1 MENLDLNLYNYELKD
16 LLILFKLSD
25 DFTAEEFKN
34 AKNIVYA
41 VHPDKCELDKEY
53 FIFFLNAYKLLL
65 KVAEFRFRNNNAPLD
80 FENIKNDFFD
90 KSEEEIAKKFTSN
103 KNFNEKFNDLFEKH
117 CKKNEYGYGDWLSSN
132 EDEDLSY
139 EKRKENSRALTI
151 QNDIETFTFSNNI
164 IYGNLDRETSYGNS
178 DLKNVY
184 TNESVIGIT
193 DNDLKNMQTAKTV
206 EELRNERSINI
217 DPLNEIVCEKYMNKL
232 KAKDNIET
240 TERIYKLIVEEE
252 NNLKNKKNFWANLK
266 QLKN

>member
-1 MENLDLNLYNYELKD
+1 MDLNLYNYELKD
-16 LLILFKLSD
+16 LLVLFKLNE

-65 KVAEFRFRNNNAPLD
+65 KVAEFRFKDNNKSLD

-117 CKKNEYGYGDWLSSN
+117 CKKNECGYGDWLSSN
-132 EDEDLSY
+132 EDLDLSY
-139 EKRKENSRALTI
+139 EQRKENSRALTI

-164 IYGNLDRETSYGNS
+164 YGNLDKETTYGKS

-184 TNESVIGIT
+184 TNESVLGVT
-193 DNDLKNMQTAKTV
+193 DKDLNNMQQAKTIQ
-206 EELRNERSINI
+206 ELRNERSVNI
-217 DPLNEIVCEKYMNKL
+217 DPLNETVREKYMK
-232 KAKDNIET
+232 KMRRKDNIES
-240 TERIYKLIVEEE
+240 TERIYNLIVDEE
-252 NNLKNKKNFWANLK
+252 NNLKNKKLFWPNLK